1 MIHEIAIWKL
11 VLAGIVLACFSFLV
25 GFFLAAIFNEMAR
38 REEAEITRRI
48 LWGNPKVKEAL
59 GILDGDDL
67 IEK

>member
-48 LWGNPKVKEAL
+48 LWGNPGAKKPR
-59 GILDGDDL
+59 GILYGKDL